1 MALPPVSTNLSLS
14 RSIAQSREVLAD
26 LQRQLAT
33 GKKATSYGGVGLE
46 RTRLLS
52 VRSELLQVQGYTH
65 SISQA
70 DVRLDVMLQS
80 ATRIRELTS
89 ETRSDALAAG
99 FERQTNNQ
107 TVVQVQSQARL
118 DELLALLNTEAAGRY
133 LFGGREGGAE
143 PVAAT
148 KDLLEGVGTKAGFK
162 QIVDE
167 RRQADMGADG
177 RGRLVIPAAAAGVV
191 NIAEDAAGSP
201 FGFKLLGANST
212 LTGTT
217 VTGPAGSPAAMDVTF
232 SATLPQ
238 DGESIRVS
246 LLLPDGTET
255 DITLTARATATGA
268 PGDFVIGAD
277 ENDTADNF
285 QAALTAAVENEAQV
299 SLRAASLF
307 AAADNFFDFDETT
320 PPQRVDGPPFDSA
333 VALRDATA
341 TDTVF
346 WYQGELSSLPA
357 RESAIVKADDTSFI
371 SYGARADE
379 DGFKTILKQLAVF
392 SVETFEGD
400 LDTASLRYGEVRSRM
415 VDELGFASGAQSP
428 DAILTELSTAKAAL
442 GRVSE
447 RHQSSATLLTDF
459 VYDTENA
466 DINEVSAQIL
476 TLQAR
481 LEASLQVTA
490 ILKQISLVNFL

>member
-1 MALPPVSTNLSLS
+1 
-14 RSIAQSREVLAD
+14 
-26 LQRQLAT
+26 
-33 GKKATSYGGVGLE
+33 
-46 RTRLLS
+46 
-52 VRSELLQVQGYTH
+52 
-65 SISQA
+65 
-70 DVRLDVMLQS
+70 
-80 ATRIRELTS
+80 
-89 ETRSDALAAG
+89 
-99 FERQTNNQ
+99 
-107 TVVQVQSQARL
+107 
-118 DELLALLNTEAAGRY
+118 
-133 LFGGREGGAE
+133 
-143 PVAAT
+143 
-148 KDLLEGVGTKAGFK
+148 
-162 QIVDE
+162 
-167 RRQADMGADG
+167 MGADG

-255 DITLTARATATGA
+255 DITLTARATATGQ

-307 AAADNFFDFDETT
+307 AAADNFFDFDETM

-333 VALRDATA
+333 TALRDATA

-357 RESAIVKADDTSFI
+357 RESAIVKADDSSFV

-379 DGFKTILKQLAVF
+379 DGFATFLKQLAVI

-400 LDTASLRYGEVRSRM
+400 QQTASQRYTEVKGRM
-415 VDELGFASGAQSP
+415 VDSLNFTNGAQSP
-428 DAILTELSTAKAAL
+428 DSILTELTTAKGAL
-442 GRVSE
+442 GRISE
-447 RHQSSATLLTDF
+447 RHQASETLLTDF

>member
-14 RSIAQSREVLAD
+14 RSIVQSREVLAD

-52 VRSELLQVQGYTH
+52 VRSELLQVEGYRS
-65 SISQA
+65 SISEAQ
-70 DVRLDVMLQS
+70 VRLDVMLQS
-80 ATRIRELTS
+80 ATQIRELTAD
-89 ETRSDALAAG
+89 TRSGALAAG
-99 FERQTNNQ
+99 FERQANDQ
-107 TVVQVQSQARL
+107 TVFQVQSQGRL
-118 DELLALLNTEAAGRY
+118 DELLALMNSEAAGRY

-143 PVAAT
+143 PAAAT
-148 KDLLEGVGTKAGFK
+148 ADLLDGTGTKAGFK

-167 RRQADMGADG
+167 RRQADLGADG

-217 VTGPAGSPAAMDVTF
+217 VTGPAGLPAAMDVTF
-232 SATLPQ
+232 TATLPQ
-238 DGESIRVS
+238 DGESIRLS

-268 PGDFVIGAD
+268 PGDFAIGAD
-277 ENDTADNF
+277 EIQTADNF
-285 QAALTAAVENEAQV
+285 QAALTAAVENEAQI

-307 AAADNFFDFDETT
+307 AAANDFFEFDETT
-320 PPQRVDGPPFDSA
+320 PPQRVDGPPFDTA
-333 VALRDATA
+333 TGLRNATT

-357 RESAIVKADDTSFI
+357 RESAIVKADDASFV

-379 DGFKTILKQLAVF
+379 QGYVAVLKQLAVM
-392 SVETFEGD
+392 SVETFEGG
-400 LDTASLRYGEVRSRM
+400 LDVAQQRYSEVKDR
-415 VDELGFASGAQSP
+415 VTGALDFSNGVQSP
-428 DAILTELSTAKAAL
+428 DSILTELATAKGAL
-442 GRVSE
+442 ERVSE
-447 RHQSSATLLTDF
+447 RHQATTTLLTDF
-459 VYDTENA
+459 VYTAENA
-466 DINEVSAQIL
+466 DTNEVSAQIL
-476 TLQAR
+476 SLQAR

-490 ILKQISLVNFL
+490 ILKRISLVNFL